1 MKFRQIIVVAAALL
15 MVPTLMAQTTFQ
27 VFVVANTDHPDPGA
41 HFEVFEVD
49 GVQGAELTL
58 ERGKTYIFQMNNTP
72 ALHPFFISTSDVGG
86 DLGASEWADGVEGN
100 FATGNDAVTFVVPV
114 IAPDS
119 LYYQCSNHLIM
130 GWKLNIINQVSV
142 DDETPGAGF
151 DLSVAYPNP
160 SNNAVTIGLTLEQAR
175 DVSVEVF
182 DVTGRRV
189 AVLYQGTLAAGADH
203 RFVFGGGDLPGGI
216 YLIRATAGEASIER
230 RVTLIR

>member
-86 DLGASEWADGVEGN
+86 DLGASEWTDGVTGN
-100 FATGNDAVTFVVPV
+100 FATGNDVVTFVVPV
-114 IAPDS
+114 IAPDL

>member
-15 MVPTLMAQTTFQ
+15 MGSTLMAQTTFQ

-86 DLGASEWADGVEGN
+86 DLGASEWTDGVTGN
-100 FATGNDAVTFVVPV
+100 FATGNDVVTFVVPV
-114 IAPDS
+114 IAPDL

-175 DVSVEVF
+175 DVSIEVF

-189 AVLYQGTLAAGADH
+189 AVLYEGTLAAGADH

>member
-15 MVPTLMAQTTFQ
+15 MGSTLMAQTTFQ

-175 DVSVEVF
+175 DVSIEVF

-189 AVLYQGTLAAGADH
+189 AVLYEGTLAAGADH

>member
-15 MVPTLMAQTTFQ
+15 MGSTLMAQTTFQ
-27 VFVVANTDHPDPGA
+27 VFVVANTNHPDPGA
-41 HFEVFEVD
+41 HFDVFEVD

-86 DLGASEWADGVEGN
+86 DLGASEWTDGVTGN
-100 FATGNDAVTFVVPV
+100 FATGNDVVTFVVPV
-114 IAPDS
+114 IAPDL

-175 DVSVEVF
+175 DVSIEVF

>member
-15 MVPTLMAQTTFQ
+15 MGSTLMAQTTFQ
-27 VFVVANTDHPDPGA
+27 VFVVANTNHPDPGA
-41 HFEVFEVD
+41 HFDVFEVD

-86 DLGASEWADGVEGN
+86 DLGASEWTDGVTGN
-100 FATGNDAVTFVVPV
+100 FATGNDVVTFVVPV
-114 IAPDS
+114 IAPDL

-130 GWKLNIINQVSV
+130 GWKLDIINQVSV

>member
-15 MVPTLMAQTTFQ
+15 MGSTLMAQTTFQ
-27 VFVVANTDHPDPGA
+27 VFVVANTNHPDPGA
-41 HFEVFEVD
+41 HFDVFEVD

-86 DLGASEWADGVEGN
+86 DLGASEWTDGVTGN
-100 FATGNDAVTFVVPV
+100 FATGNDVVTFVVPV
-114 IAPDS
+114 IAPDL

-189 AVLYQGTLAAGADH
+189 AVLYEGTLASGADH

-216 YLIRATAGEASIER
+216 YLIRATAGGASVER